1 MKNYYIFLFTILLS
15 FFTKSQVSSSYI
27 FSETTGTYS
36 AIVGGTQLVTT
47 TGGATSHDIDG
58 SYFTLP
64 LGSQFTFNGVT
75 ITAINMTGDGSIWL
89 NPGTTT
95 TGNGVTGPIASTAT
109 AVGVIS
115 GLGMDLRSTALAS
128 QVYER
133 RWQDVGSEVV
143 FQWQNA
149 ARFGQSTV
157 ERFSFQIRVNKTTS
171 EVKIVYGNMTTIAAS
186 TTYQPVVGLRG
197 SVNTDYNNRRLTGT
211 VPDATPNWGA
221 PNGTTAGTSNAHTVR
236 FTATATCFPS
246 SGLIFVWTLQSCV
259 GPTTP
264 TITATSPTTANLSW
278 TASSSNPSSGYEWEL
293 RTSGAGGSGATGLAA
308 SGTVG
313 AGVLSSSASSLTPQA
328 TYTLYVRSNCT
339 GLYSAWVGGTAV
351 QLPPTNNDCSGA
363 VSVTVNPGLTCT
375 STTNGDSR
383 GATQSQTACAG
394 SGADDDVWF
403 SFVATSTSHIIT
415 VTPGTMSDVVFQV
428 FGGNCSGLT
437 SLGCVDATAGT
448 SIEETTISSL
458 TVSATYYIR
467 VHSYSATNG
476 TKGTFTICIK
486 TTPTPSCIS
495 SPTSP
500 TNLSTNQSLTPSL
513 SWPTATYAT
522 SYDVYFGTTLPGTPT
537 VNTTSTTYSP
547 GTLLEGTTYYW
558 KIVPKN
564 SVGDAT
570 GCSTW
575 SFTTLTPPINDNPSG
590 AIALTISNT
599 VSYVTYT
606 NLYSTNTTTEST
618 PSCASYTGEDV
629 WFKVTL
635 PQYLTSLDFDTQTGD
650 ITDGGMAIYRGT
662 PGSLIEIQ
670 CDDDNSANGL
680 MSYISRTDFMEYET
694 IYIRVWEYGGG
705 TTGTF
710 GISVT
715 SPQPLPVELLYF
727 EGDEYPS
734 FNSLKWSTAS
744 ENNSDYFRIER
755 SVDGEIWETV
765 GIRPASGNSTSKIN
779 YSYLD
784 SFKNF
789 VIHYYRLV
797 QVDIDGKYT
806 TYGPILLDNRKEN
819 KKIIKYVNL
828 LGQEVNEN
836 YKGMFFEIYED
847 GSMKKIIR

>member
-1 MKNYYIFLFTILLS
+1 
-15 FFTKSQVSSSYI
+15 
-27 FSETTGTYS
+27 
-36 AIVGGTQLVTT
+36 
-47 TGGATSHDIDG
+47 
-58 SYFTLP
+58 
-64 LGSQFTFNGVT
+64 
-75 ITAINMTGDGSIWL
+75 MTGDGSIWL

-109 AVGVIS
+109 AAGVIS

-186 TTYQPVVGLRG
+186 TTYQPAVGLRG

-363 VSVTVNPGLTCT
+363 VSVTVNPSLTCT

-403 SFVATSTSHIIT
+403 SFVAT
-415 VTPGTMSDVVFQV
+415 
-428 FGGNCSGLT
+428 
-437 SLGCVDATAGT
+437 
-448 SIEETTISSL
+448 
-458 TVSATYYIR
+458 
-467 VHSYSATNG
+467 
-476 TKGTFTICIK
+476 
-486 TTPTPSCIS
+486 
-495 SPTSP
+495 
-500 TNLSTNQSLTPSL
+500 
-513 SWPTATYAT
+513 
-522 SYDVYFGTTLPGTPT
+522 
-537 VNTTSTTYSP
+537 
-547 GTLLEGTTYYW
+547 
-558 KIVPKN
+558 
-564 SVGDAT
+564 
-570 GCSTW
+570 
-575 SFTTLTPPINDNPSG
+575 
-590 AIALTISNT
+590 
-599 VSYVTYT
+599 
-606 NLYSTNTTTEST
+606 
-618 PSCASYTGEDV
+618 
-629 WFKVTL
+629 
-635 PQYLTSLDFDTQTGD
+635 
-650 ITDGGMAIYRGT
+650 
-662 PGSLIEIQ
+662 
-670 CDDDNSANGL
+670 
-680 MSYISRTDFMEYET
+680 
-694 IYIRVWEYGGG
+694 
-705 TTGTF
+705 
-710 GISVT
+710 
-715 SPQPLPVELLYF
+715 
-727 EGDEYPS
+727 
-734 FNSLKWSTAS
+734 
-744 ENNSDYFRIER
+744 
-755 SVDGEIWETV
+755 
-765 GIRPASGNSTSKIN
+765 
-779 YSYLD
+779 
-784 SFKNF
+784 
-789 VIHYYRLV
+789 
-797 QVDIDGKYT
+797 
-806 TYGPILLDNRKEN
+806 
-819 KKIIKYVNL
+819 
-828 LGQEVNEN
+828 
-836 YKGMFFEIYED
+836 
-847 GSMKKIIR
+847 